1 MRRRPLFWLAVSVL
15 CFIGAMYFWRL
26 GNRWA
31 LEEKAAPPKNTTNRA
46 SAAAVAAGRVAG
58 RTAPFHL
65 LSEPGVLGSLPNL
78 VSGSTNPPSR
88 FANRLSNTTR
98 PLGELVRSESALLLE
113 NALLDTALPIS
124 LPIPDHLRSQSDP
137 GTYIVQSKGPLDE
150 TFRAQ
155 IRTLGGTIVAYV
167 PNNAYLVEL
176 PYASAQALAGFP
188 QTQTVLAYEPYYKL
202 KPALLDLAVRQKN
215 LPEETTL
222 NVLLFKGNEPATRD
236 ELGKLGVEAVAEQP
250 TPFGTM
256 LRVKPPVD
264 TLVAIAQLPG
274 VQEVELGRKRVHAND
289 LTRERNGVAID
300 SVVPD
305 NYLGLSGSNV
315 LVNIN
320 DTGVDANHPD
330 LKGRVAFDVP
340 LSGVDSSGHGTH
352 VAGIIAGNGSN
363 STTVIDAQ
371 GSIMPPSAGQF
382 RGMAP
387 SAKLFSMLSD
397 LEFGPFSSDTY
408 LQERAAR
415 TNAFISNN
423 SWHYFGDNEYDLA
436 AASYDAA
443 VRDALP
449 GQTGSQG
456 LLYVF
461 AAGNAGNGN
470 ENGTGGQV
478 DSIMSPATAKNVL
491 TVGAIEQLRNITN
504 DVYKCTTIYGV
515 SNTVTC
521 NTNKPWQQS
530 TDSREEVASFSSRG
544 NVGIGI
550 EGDFGRFKPDVV
562 APGTFVVSTRSTEWD
577 QAAYYNP
584 TSHIYES
591 HAFLLVPTNG
601 LWSSPVFIPDNAV
614 QLNISVF
621 ADIDLPIY
629 VLKEPGIASKTNARA
644 FTMINQV
651 STPPDGGALTPVGQ
665 NWNFS
670 IGNPTNVPVFFD
682 LLIDIVVTND
692 LGNYLDVLRS
702 LNDQLGPYYRYESG
716 TSMSAGSV
724 SGTLALMQEFFQERL
739 KITNSPAL
747 MKALLINGAR
757 SAGSLYDLQVQTSLN
772 QQGWGLINLSNSIPN
787 DLTNKTLTSSS
798 LFYFDQSPTNALA
811 TGQKH
816 TYNVSVT
823 PDAQGLPMRV
833 TVVWTDPPGNPVVST
848 KLVNDLDLVVTN
860 LDNGD
865 IFYGNDILSGNS
877 SNLPWDTNAIPNVDV
892 INNVENVYLSPNLGT
907 NYSVTVIGKRVNVNA
922 VTAHTNNVAQDYALV
937 ISSGAGELPGAL
949 TLTDNPLVTTNLANI
964 TALTNQFSASPG
976 NAGGILQNQRTG
988 ANSPLLGLNQ
998 VVIAN
1003 ATPLMGPVS
1012 GSLTIGVTNQ
1022 WHFYVVTNSTTY
1034 TNAAFLTFLPPTL
1047 SIPRMGV
1054 REFSIDNATRE
1065 SDVDIFVSRDF
1076 NLTNLTTAAV
1086 NAADKSLGRGGSE
1099 TLVYSN
1105 ASPGIYYIGVK
1116 SESQEAAQYGFF
1128 GVFSELPFDSEDQFG
1143 NRTLR
1148 GINVPAVIPDGNPQV
1163 PGAVQIFAIN
1173 TRPDMKVRRVVVTN
1187 VLTHELMGDLIG
1199 TLTHSSDRRFAVLN
1213 NHSTNRT
1220 VINQSFIYDD
1230 SGEGGI
1236 PGAQH
1241 SDGPGSLAAFRGKQ
1255 AGAQWILTELDNAPG
1270 HLGTN
1275 VNFTVWLEKQQD
1287 LTEGTTVTILPGQ
1300 CVTEFLD
1307 VFQGIT
1313 NLTVYG
1319 NILSGVGPVSMTVC
1333 SDSGCKSTTLNSAPA
1348 NTNQVT
1354 FDLTSNPLVNPGTY
1368 TVVLCNNGPDPVSVY
1383 LIAQTI
1389 YDLNGIVPTKFFSVG
1404 PMAIADDAVSTS
1416 SVFVTN
1422 DDRIV
1427 SVEVGLRVDHPRI
1440 SDLVFHLVS
1449 PDGTRILLQENRGGD
1464 SASGMGSNLNTTNIV
1479 PVSSA
1484 GGPDAST
1491 NSVDTGQT
1499 SGSIQIDY
1507 NFFDVPDTMHIYYD
1521 GALIFDSGS
1530 VRGAGTFNVSFGP
1543 GTSTVLTI
1551 VMNEGGNPVPST
1563 AWEYTLTASHSEY
1576 LYLTFTEDTNRTTT
1590 PIKFATPPFT
1600 DNGSPASTKVFLSGF
1615 EPSAAGNYSPPASL
1629 DGWTILSNQVR
1640 VVDDPSSAHTG
1651 NKYLAL
1657 LKAGLDRALPT
1668 VAGKNYTLSWL
1679 SRSTNCTQFSNFKS
1693 IPNLTLVGSSAVT
1706 AAGDLRLTPASG
1718 GYNGTAWLK
1727 DKQSVASGF
1736 DTRFQFRF
1744 TGPFGGGG
1752 GDGITFT
1759 LQNNSGTD
1767 LNFGS
1772 PGASSSYV
1780 TVFFNTFWN
1789 WPNCTDYTQCDLSDN
1804 SVGIIVNN
1812 VYISQVDLY
1821 MKGINMKDGAVHEAH
1836 ITHDGALMSVW
1847 LDNVLLLANIPVNL
1861 ALALDNCGQSWVG
1874 FTAFTGA
1881 AWENHDLLNWSF
1893 CTQAPTPSAQILV
1906 ANTPVKT
1913 ISGTTSW
1920 NTNSLGF
1927 TAQQNGTDFKIVS
1940 PSCSSGLLLDTFELT
1955 QVGGARFVLPE
1966 QSLDALVGS
1975 QAFGNWTL
1983 EIWDNRVGPGGG
1995 TNAAPTLL
2003 GWELSFIFEHAVPK
2017 PIDIVHGVTQ
2027 TNTVAP
2033 GQVQYFTVKV
2043 PYWASF
2049 ATNWLIAASGP
2060 VSVLFNQTGPPTG
2073 NPGDVTLLST
2083 TTQGIRTL
2091 DTNSAPLLIPGATY
2105 YLGISNAG
2113 LTTVTFDFEVDFD
2126 VTRLTN
2132 GLPVTGTDAAGAQ
2145 PRYFYF
2151 DVTTNYTAVSFMLTN
2166 LSGNANLVVEKGL
2179 PFPSPTNYNY
2189 GSFNP
2194 GTFDEVINVFTN
2206 SDPVPLSPGRWY
2218 IGVFNAD
2225 PGPVTYTIVA
2235 IGYTNAIPRIITLFN
2250 TIPYSNTNSGVAPAT
2265 DYYRY
2270 SVSTNAAQV
2279 RFEILNPSADM
2290 TLVARKGLPLPNAG
2304 SYDYISA
2311 NGGTTNELII
2321 VTTNSTPVRL
2331 TPGDWFLSAIDVS
2344 GGPANYTIKATEL
2357 TVPWTNIT
2365 IVSSGLSNGQYCITW
2380 TSQPGNAYTVQ
2391 GRTTIVA
2398 PGWDDIATVTATSD
2412 YTTYCIPL
2420 PSPYQYFQ
2428 VVPAGSPSVSTN
2440 APAISNI
2447 TYSPTGVVLNW
2458 TGPTTARYQVQWS
2471 STLPP
2476 VWNTFTG
2483 TVTSTTGNF
2492 TYTDDGSQS
2501 GGLTGPR
2508 YYRLILLP

>member
-1 MRRRPLFWLAVSVL
+1 MFMRRRPLFWLAISVL

-46 SAAAVAAGRVAG
+46 SAAGVAAGRVAGG

-78 VSGSTNPPSR
+78 VSGFTNPPSR

-98 PLGELVRSESALLLE
+98 PLGELVRSDSALLLE

-124 LPIPDHLRSQSDP
+124 LSIPDHLRSQSDP
-137 GTYIVQSKGPLDE
+137 GTYIVQSKGPLDDA
-150 TFRAQ
+150 FRAQ
-155 IRTLGGTIVAYV
+155 LQSLGGTIVAYV
-167 PNNAYLVEL
+167 PNNAYLVQL

-202 KPALLDLAVRQKN
+202 KPALLDLAVRQKS
-215 LPEETTL
+215 LPDETTL
-222 NVLLFKGNEPATRD
+222 NVLLFKGNEPATRH
-236 ELGKLGVEAVAEQP
+236 ELGKLSVEVVAEQP

-289 LTRERNGVAID
+289 LSRERNGVAID
-300 SVVPD
+300 STFPN
-305 NYLGLSGSNV
+305 NYLGLTGSNV

-320 DTGVDANHPD
+320 DTGVDADHPD

-340 LSGVDSSGHGTH
+340 LSGVDSNGHGTH

-363 STTVIDAQ
+363 STSVIDAQ

-408 LQERAAR
+408 LQEHAAR

-478 DSIMSPATAKNVL
+478 DSIMSPGTAKNVL

-530 TDSREEVASFSSRG
+530 TDSRDQVASFSSRG

-584 TSHIYES
+584 TSHIFES
-591 HAFLLVPTNG
+591 HSFLLVPTNG

-621 ADIDLPIY
+621 SDTDLPIY
-629 VLKEPGIASKTNARA
+629 VLRGPGLASKTNND
-644 FTMINQV
+644 FTTIDQV

-670 IGNPTNVPVFFD
+670 IGNPTNVPVLFD

-724 SGTLALMQEFFQERL
+724 SGTLALMQELFQERL

-757 SAGSLYDLQVQTSLN
+757 SAGTLYDLQVQTSLN
-772 QQGWGLINLSNSIPN
+772 QQGWGLINLSNSIPT
-787 DLTNKTLTSSS
+787 DLTNKTITSSS

-816 TYNVSVT
+816 TYKVAVN

-865 IFYGNDILSGNS
+865 VFIGNDILSGNS
-877 SNLPWDTNAIPNVDV
+877 FNLPWDTNAIANVDV

-922 VTAHTNNVAQDYALV
+922 VTAHTNNVAQDYAIV
-937 ISSGAGELPGAL
+937 ISCGAGELPGAL
-949 TLTDNPLVTTNLANI
+949 TLTDTPLVTTNLANI

-976 NAGGILQNQRTG
+976 NSGGILQNQRTG
-988 ANSPLLGLNQ
+988 ANSPLLGTNQ

-1003 ATPLMGPVS
+1003 ATPLMGPID
-1012 GSLTIGVTNQ
+1012 GTLTIGVTNQ
-1022 WHFYVVTNSTTY
+1022 WHFYVVTNSTTF

-1076 NLTNLTTAAV
+1076 NLTNLTADAV
-1086 NAADKSLGRGGSE
+1086 SNADKSLGRGGSE

-1105 ASPGIYYIGVK
+1105 AAPGIYYIGVK

-1163 PGAVQIFAIN
+1163 PGVVQIFAIN

-1187 VLTHELMGDLIG
+1187 ILTHELMGDLIG
-1199 TLTHSSDRRFAVLN
+1199 TLTHSADRRFAVLN

-1220 VINQSFIYDD
+1220 VFNQLFVYDD
-1230 SGEGGI
+1230 SGEGST

-1241 SDGPGSLAAFRGKQ
+1241 SDGPGSLNTFRGRQ

-1270 HLGTN
+1270 HIGTN
-1275 VNFTVWLEKQQD
+1275 VDFNVWLEKQQD
-1287 LTEGTTVTILPGQ
+1287 LTNGTTVTVLPGQ
-1300 CVTEFLD
+1300 CVTEFID

-1313 NLTVYG
+1313 NLTVFG
-1319 NILSGVGPVSMTVC
+1319 NILSGQGPVSMTVC
-1333 SDSGCKSTTLNSAPA
+1333 AESGGCKSTTLNSAPA

-1368 TVVLCNNGPDPVSVY
+1368 TVVLCNNGPDPVTVF
-1383 LIAQTI
+1383 LKAQTI
-1389 YDLNGIVPTKFFSVG
+1389 YDLNGIVPIRFFSAG

-1427 SVEVGLRVDHPRI
+1427 SVEVGVRVDHPRI

-1449 PDGTRILLQENRGGD
+1449 PDGSRILLQENRGGN
-1464 SASGMGSNLNTTNIV
+1464 SASGIGSNLSTTNIV
-1479 PVSSA
+1479 PVSST
-1484 GGPDAST
+1484 GGPDAAT
-1491 NSVDTGQT
+1491 NTVDTGQN
-1499 SGSIQIDY
+1499 SGTIQIDY

-1521 GALIFDSGS
+1521 GVLIFDSGQ
-1530 VRGAGTFNVSFGP
+1530 VRGAGTFNVTFGP
-1543 GTSTVLTI
+1543 GASTVLTI
-1551 VMNEGGNPVPST
+1551 VMNEGGNPVPTT
-1563 AWEYTLTASHSEY
+1563 AWEYTLTAAHSEY
-1576 LYLTFTEDTNRTTT
+1576 TFFTFTENTNKTIT
-1590 PIKFATPPFT
+1590 PIKY
-1600 DNGSPASTKVFLSGF
+1600 ASTPFNG
-1615 EPSAAGNYSPPASL
+1615 
-1629 DGWTILSNQVR
+1629 D
-1640 VVDDPSSAHTG
+1640 
-1651 NKYLAL
+1651 
-1657 LKAGLDRALPT
+1657 
-1668 VAGKNYTLSWL
+1668 
-1679 SRSTNCTQFSNFKS
+1679 TN
-1693 IPNLTLVGSSAVT
+1693 
-1706 AAGDLRLTPASG
+1706 SG
-1718 GYNGTAWLK
+1718 G
-1727 DKQSVASGF
+1727 SG
-1736 DTRFQFRF
+1736 Q
-1744 TGPFGGGG
+1744 
-1752 GDGITFT
+1752 
-1759 LQNNSGTD
+1759 
-1767 LNFGS
+1767 
-1772 PGASSSYV
+1772 
-1780 TVFFNTFWN
+1780 
-1789 WPNCTDYTQCDLSDN
+1789 
-1804 SVGIIVNN
+1804 
-1812 VYISQVDLY
+1812 
-1821 MKGINMKDGAVHEAH
+1821 
-1836 ITHDGALMSVW
+1836 
-1847 LDNVLLLANIPVNL
+1847 
-1861 ALALDNCGQSWVG
+1861 
-1874 FTAFTGA
+1874 
-1881 AWENHDLLNWSF
+1881 
-1893 CTQAPTPSAQILV
+1893 
-1906 ANTPVKT
+1906 
-1913 ISGTTSW
+1913 
-1920 NTNSLGF
+1920 
-1927 TAQQNGTDFKIVS
+1927 
-1940 PSCSSGLLLDTFELT
+1940 
-1955 QVGGARFVLPE
+1955 FVLPE
-1966 QSLDALVGS
+1966 QSLDALTGLN
-1975 QAFGNWTL
+1975 AFGPWQL
-1983 EIWDNRVGPGGG
+1983 EVWDNRVGPSLG
-1995 TNAAPTLL
+1995 TNGAPSLL

-2017 PIDIVHGVTQ
+2017 PIVLRPGVTQ

-2033 GQVQYFTVKV
+2033 GQIQYFAVNV
-2043 PYWASF
+2043 PYWANF
-2049 ATNWLIAASGP
+2049 ATNWLISADGP
-2060 VSVLFNQTGPPTG
+2060 VNVLFNQTALPTG
-2073 NPGDVTLLST
+2073 TNAGDVQIISGN
-2083 TTQGIRTL
+2083 QGISTL
-2091 DTNSAPLLIPGATY
+2091 SSNTSPILRPGLTY
-2105 YLGISNAG
+2105 FLGIQNNG
-2113 LTTVTFDFEVDFD
+2113 LATVTFAFEVDFD
-2126 VTRLTN
+2126 VTALTN
-2132 GLPVTGTDAAGAQ
+2132 GIPVTGSNASPNE

-2151 DVTTNYTAVSFMLTN
+2151 DVTTNYTAVSFQLTN
-2166 LSGNANLVVEKGL
+2166 LTGNADLVVQKGL
-2179 PFPSPTNYNY
+2179 PYPTPTNYAY
-2189 GSFNP
+2189 GSFSP

-2206 SDPVPLSPGRWY
+2206 SDPIPLSPGRWY
-2218 IGVFNAD
+2218 IGVFNAN

-2235 IGYTNAIPRIITLFN
+2235 IGYTNAIPPIITLFN
-2250 TIPYSNTNSGVAPAT
+2250 AVPYSNSNSGAAPAT

-2290 TLVARKGLPLPNAG
+2290 TLVARKGLPLPSAG

-2311 NGGTTNELII
+2311 NAGTTNELII
-2321 VTTNSTPVRL
+2321 VTTNSNPVKL
-2331 TPGDWFLSAIDVS
+2331 TPGDWFLSAINVS
-2344 GGPANYTIKATEL
+2344 GGPANYTIMATEL

-2365 IVSSGLSNGQYCITW
+2365 IVTSGVTNGEYCITW

-2391 GRTTIVA
+2391 GRTNIVA
-2398 PGWDDIATVTATSD
+2398 PSWDDIATLTATGP
-2412 YTTYCIPL
+2412 YTTYCVPL
-2420 PSPYQYFQ
+2420 PSPYQFFQ

-2458 TGPTTARYQVQWS
+2458 TGPTTASYQVQWS